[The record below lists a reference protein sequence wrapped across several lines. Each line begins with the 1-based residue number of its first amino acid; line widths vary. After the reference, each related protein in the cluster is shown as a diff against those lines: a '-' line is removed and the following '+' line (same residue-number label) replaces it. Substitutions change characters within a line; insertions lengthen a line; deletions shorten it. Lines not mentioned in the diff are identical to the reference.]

1 MYNLIHSFV
10 YRLILITLL
19 LLFLQNCSG
28 TVYFSKPL
36 DNSPPLTM
44 IDPLPVELSPKLI
57 NLVETAETSRFR
69 YKVLVG
75 NAFKSCFRYS
85 YKPKG
90 QLDLIDSQMS
100 TATSD
105 KLSLGSNFICDYTIT
120 VSLKT
125 AKRKESITAYGN
137 GTSGL
142 KLSHAAQ
149 YAVENAVLDLYK
161 KVEAIMS
168 E

>member
-1 MYNLIHSFV
+1 MYNLIHSSV

-75 NAFKSCFRYS
+75 
-85 YKPKG
+85 KG
-90 QLDLIDSQMS
+90 D
-100 TATSD
+100 
-105 KLSLGSNFICDYTIT
+105 FIF
-120 VSLKT
+120 
-125 AKRKESITAYGN
+125 G
-137 GTSGL
+137 
-142 KLSHAAQ
+142 
-149 YAVENAVLDLYK
+149 
-161 KVEAIMS
+161 
-168 E
+168 

>member
-1 MYNLIHSFV
+1 MHNLIRTSINK
-10 YRLILITLL
+10 LIVIFILY
-19 LLFLQNCSG
+19 LFLQGCTG
-28 TVYFSKPL
+28 TVDFSKPL
-36 DNSPPLTM
+36 YDSPPLKM
-44 IDPLPVELSPKLI
+44 IDPMPLELSPKLV
-57 NLVETAETSRFR
+57 NLVETAETPKYN
-69 YKVLVG
+69 YKILAG

-100 TATSD
+100 TKTGES
-105 KLSLGSNFICDYTIT
+105 LSLRSNFICDYTVT

-125 AKRKESITAYGN
+125 ANRKETITAHGN

-161 KVEAIMS
+161 KVEAIMD